1 MPLFTALGIFVNL
14 LFHRPLRRPG
24 KLAQLS
30 LLTSAPSTRTSSLK
44 IVLQGWQNGKLTKWP
59 NHCFPTF
66 QPFARMTL
74 TATFPWANP
83 ATVTGPARVDT
94 PVSSVALPC
103 WFSTRPASDASL
115 PPQRTATFRPRLPRQ
130 RTRSNKAAM
139 AATAAMAMTNRAPHP
154 LRGLRPRTSEGFRIS
169 LDLNPSGPMDL
180 GPPADRLFLHCPPI
194 LTSQRGLSLWTKIP
208 ATQIYSPP
216 SNKIPEW
223 YSFVLSFSSKEK
235 IFFWKSWI

>member
-1 MPLFTALGIFVNL
+1 
-14 LFHRPLRRPG
+14 
-24 KLAQLS
+24 
-30 LLTSAPSTRTSSLK
+30 
-44 IVLQGWQNGKLTKWP
+44 
-59 NHCFPTF
+59 
-66 QPFARMTL
+66 
-74 TATFPWANP
+74 
-83 ATVTGPARVDT
+83 
-94 PVSSVALPC
+94 
-103 WFSTRPASDASL
+103 
-115 PPQRTATFRPRLPRQ
+115 
-130 RTRSNKAAM
+130 M

-235 IFFWKSWI
+235 IFFEKVEFKFKFEFKLNGFVFWLNFFVAVFLLPFKQPRKNIFREKRWFVEINWKSNKFAPKTERSRVLLQDSEGWSFDKNTKQQY